1 MKYTQAGLGRIFILR
16 LEDGET
22 VHVEIEKFSREHSIR
37 AATVVIV
44 GGADKDSRL
53 ITGPAKGRE
62 YPTIPVEHI
71 LKDVHE
77 AAGVGT
83 IFPDEKGDPLLHLH
97 MACGR
102 ESSTVTGCIRSGVKV
117 WHVMEVILIELTGCS
132 PMRVHDSKT
141 GFKLLKIGSSP
152 N

>member
-1 MKYTQAGLGRIFILR
+1 MKYTQARLGRVFIMR

-22 VHVEIEKFSREHSIR
+22 IHEEIEKFSREHSIR
-37 AATVVIV
+37 AASVMIV

-53 ITGPAKGRE
+53 ITGPARARE
-62 YPTIPVEHI
+62 YPIVPMEHI

-83 IFPDEKGDPLLHLH
+83 LFPDESGEPVLHLH

-117 WHVMEVILIELTGCS
+117 WHIMEVILFELLESKGK
-132 PMRVHDSKT
+132 RVFDPET
-141 GFKLLKIGSSP
+141 GFTLLKL
-152 N
+152 

>member
-1 MKYTQAGLGRIFILR
+1 MKYTEAGLGRIFILR

-22 VHVEIEKFSREHSIR
+22 VHEEIEKFSREHSIGV
-37 AATVVIV
+37 ASVNII

-53 ITGPAKGRE
+53 ITGPARGRE
-62 YPTIPVEHI
+62 YPISPMEHI

-77 AAGVGT
+77 SAGVGT
-83 IFPDEKGDPLLHLH
+83 IFPDENGEPILHLH

-117 WHVMEVILIELTGCS
+117 WQVMEVILIELTGCS
-132 PMRVHDSKT
+132 SVRAYDPET
-141 GFKLLKIGSSP
+141 GVKLLKI
-152 N
+152 

>member
-1 MKYTQAGLGRIFILR
+1 MKYTQAGLGRIFIIR

-22 VHVEIEKFSREHSIR
+22 VHTEIENFSREHSIR
-37 AATVVIV
+37 AATVMIV

-53 ITGPAKGRE
+53 ITGPVRGRE

-71 LKDVHE
+71 LKDVNE

-83 IFPDEKGDPLLHLH
+83 IFPDESGKPVLHLH

-102 ESSTVTGCIRSGVKV
+102 EASTVTGCIRSGVKV
-117 WHVMEVILIELTGCS
+117 WHVMEVILIELTDCS
-132 PMRVHDSKT
+132 PVRVHDSKT
-141 GFKLLKIGSSP
+141 GFTLLDPGIS
-152 N
+152 

>member
-1 MKYTQAGLGRIFILR
+1 MKYAQAGLGRVFIMR

-22 VHVEIEKFSREHSIR
+22 VHEEIEKFSREHSIH
-37 AATVVIV
+37 AAAVMII

-53 ITGPAKGRE
+53 ITGPAKARE
-62 YPTIPVEHI
+62 YPITPVEHL

-83 IFPDEKGDPLLHLH
+83 LFPDENGKPVLHLH

-102 ESSTVTGCIRSGVKV
+102 GSSTVTGCIRSGVKV
-117 WHVMEVILIELTGCS
+117 WHIMEVILIELMDCS
-132 PMRVHDSKT
+132 AVRAHDSKT
-141 GFKLLKIGSSP
+141 GFALLDPDVS
-152 N
+152 

>member
-1 MKYTQAGLGRIFILR
+1 MKYTQAGLGRIFIIR

-22 VHVEIEKFSREHSIR
+22 VHTEIEKFSREHSIR
-37 AATVVIV
+37 AATVMIV

-53 ITGPAKGRE
+53 ITGPVRGRE

-71 LKDVHE
+71 LKDVNE

-83 IFPDEKGDPLLHLH
+83 IFPDESGKPVLHLH

-102 ESSTVTGCIRSGVKV
+102 EASTVTGCIRSGVKV
-117 WHVMEVILIELTGCS
+117 WHVMEVILIELTDCS
-132 PMRVHDSKT
+132 PVRVHDSKT
-141 GFKLLKIGSSP
+141 GFTLLDPGIS
-152 N
+152 